1 MTKKTF
7 LATLI
12 LLSLQL
18 SVMTGLC
25 FADVSALLE
34 QAETYKTNDDYLQA
48 EEIYRTIVK
57 DFPATADA
65 LQAQKEL
72 VILYNKI
79 EMNTYSKAALD
90 KLTADFATYSE
101 PNDVAQALFDI
112 ARQYEWSA
120 KYKEANK
127 VFQQILDE
135 QAQSWYVNRANLA
148 VVRTNIMHLIEL
160 GKEQEAQAAFD
171 KLPVDFAG
179 HEDLPQTIYDIG
191 KRYEWS
197 HKYEQ
202 ANKIYL
208 QLVQKYPG
216 SPWAGKVPLTV
227 PRTNIVSLITE
238 GKDVEA
244 QAAIDKLVVDF
255 SNHPDLP
262 EALDNIAHR
271 YEWTGKYE
279 KAQSMYQQIAQQ
291 YPDTTY
297 AGAAPLEISKV
308 NILSLIDSA
317 KDSEAQ
323 TALDSLTVDFK
334 DSRILAVAV
343 SRIAEQYQFKAQ
355 QLENDGTAK
364 TEDIRDCLSKAIAI
378 WEKVINDNKDVVVVP
393 QACSYS
399 GDCYRKLGE
408 YEKSA
413 ACYQKIVDDYPGNS
427 MAWHALFMVGRN
439 YEDLG
444 RLGLVPE
451 SEADTKI
458 KAAYEQLVEK
468 YPDCKAAEATK
479 DWLDRNTSN

>member
-7 LATLI
+7 LAASI

-48 EEIYRTIVK
+48 EEIYKTIVK
-57 DFPATADA
+57 NFPATADA

-72 VILYNKI
+72 VILYSKI

-135 QAQSWYVNRANLA
+135 QAQSWYVNRADLA
-148 VVRTNIMHLIEL
+148 VVRTNIMHFIEL
-160 GKEQEAQAAFD
+160 GKEQEAQAALD

-179 HEDLPQTIYDIG
+179 HEDLPQAIYDIG

-208 QLVQKYPG
+208 QLVQKYPD

-238 GKDVEA
+238 GKDTEA

-297 AGAAPLEISKV
+297 AGTAPLEISKV

-355 QLENDGTAK
+355 QLENEGTAK

-378 WEKVINDNKDVVVVP
+378 WDRVINENKDIVIVP

-399 GDCYRKLGE
+399 GDCYRKLSE

-413 ACYQKIVDDYPGNS
+413 ACYQKIVDDYPGNI

-444 RLGLVPE
+444 KLGLIPKT
-451 SEADTKI
+451 EADAKT
-458 KAAYEQLVEK
+458 KAAYEQLVEQ
-468 YPDCKAAEATK
+468 YPDCKAAKAAQ